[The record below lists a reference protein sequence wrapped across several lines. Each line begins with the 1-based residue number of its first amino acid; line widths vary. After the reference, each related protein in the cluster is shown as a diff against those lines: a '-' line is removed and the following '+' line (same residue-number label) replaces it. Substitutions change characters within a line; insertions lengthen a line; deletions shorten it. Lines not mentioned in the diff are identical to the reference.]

1 MPSSQPPG
9 GPSPQGLTS
18 AQVRQRVQAG
28 QVNTPPDSPTKSV
41 RRIVFENLFSF
52 FNLIFYVIA
61 GFLIAV
67 GSFEE
72 LVFLLVVGANTAIGI
87 IQELHSKKKLDEL
100 SLLSAPKATVI
111 RDGTEQTIPTA
122 QLVQDDRILLAAGNQ
137 ISADAQVVSGS
148 VQVNESLITGESD
161 EITKGPGSALLSGSF
176 VVSGRCQA
184 VLTHVGA
191 DSYASQLTNEAK
203 KSKKSHLPGM
213 MRSLNRLLL
222 AIGILI
228 VPIGGALYY
237 RQTSLLGLSVR
248 EGVETTAAAVIG
260 MIPEGL
266 YLMVSLALA
275 ASVLRLAT
283 KGTLVQDLKCTETL
297 ARVDILCVDKTGT
310 ITQPEMAYCGL
321 LPLTTELEETEIEAH
336 LSDFVSNMAP
346 DNETMQA
353 LQTALQR
360 EDHRK
365 AVQVLGFSSETKYS
379 AVAYSREDCYVLGAP
394 EFILGASGYVPYRSL
409 AEEAMA
415 DGSRVLLFAACLPGP
430 EGRGIAD
437 ARPLAFVRL
446 KNPVRETAKETFAYF
461 HDQGV
466 TVKVIS
472 GDNPVTVAAAANEA
486 GIQGADKYV
495 DASTLESYEDI
506 QNACE
511 EYNVFG
517 RVKPNQ
523 KKLLVQALQENKHTV
538 AMTGDGVNDALALK
552 EADLGIA
559 MGNAAPATKSIA
571 QVVLVDSKF
580 SHLPDVVARG
590 RQVMANM
597 ERVASLFLVKTVYS
611 ALISLGVVL
620 TQIPFPYLPR
630 HITYLGAL
638 TIGVPAFILALAPNT
653 RRYIPGFLKRVVL
666 FALPGGIAVALSVLL
681 STWLLPGIM
690 HWDMANAA
698 DLTQL
703 RALNAII
710 LFVLGILVLARV
722 AQPLTGWRGLM
733 VLGFTVIGAAG
744 VAIPFV
750 RHFFALIVPRGS
762 TLMATLVVLA
772 VSIAIFLLCVGTAR
786 VLAMR
791 RQARKAAK
799 G

>member
-1 MPSSQPPG
+1 M
-9 GPSPQGLTS
+9 T
-18 AQVRQRVQAG
+18 
-28 QVNTPPDSPTKSV
+28 
-41 RRIVFENLFSF
+41 
-52 FNLIFYVIA
+52 
-61 GFLIAV
+61 
-67 GSFEE
+67 
-72 LVFLLVVGANTAIGI
+72 VGAIARKVKLTGDREPMYMDAR
-87 IQELHSKKKLDEL
+87 ELPDDIDEL
-100 SLLSAPKATVI
+100 AK
-111 RDGTEQTIPTA
+111 
-122 QLVQDDRILLAAGNQ
+122 
-137 ISADAQVVSGS
+137 
-148 VQVNESLITGESD
+148 
-161 EITKGPGSALLSGSF
+161 
-176 VVSGRCQA
+176 
-184 VLTHVGA
+184 VL
-191 DSYASQLTNEAK
+191 QN
-203 KSKKSHLPGM
+203 
-213 MRSLNRLLL
+213 
-222 AIGILI
+222 
-228 VPIGGALYY
+228 
-237 RQTSLLGLSVR
+237 
-248 EGVETTAAAVIG
+248 
-260 MIPEGL
+260 
-266 YLMVSLALA
+266 
-275 ASVLRLAT
+275 
-283 KGTLVQDLKCTETL
+283 
-297 ARVDILCVDKTGT
+297 VD
-310 ITQPEMAYCGL
+310 
-321 LPLTTELEETEIEAH
+321 
-336 LSDFVSNMAP
+336 
-346 DNETMQA
+346 
-353 LQTALQR
+353 
-360 EDHRK
+360 
-365 AVQVLGFSSETKYS
+365 VLG
-379 AVAYSREDCYVLGAP
+379 
-394 EFILGASGYVPYRSL
+394 
-409 AEEAMA
+409 
-415 DGSRVLLFAACLPGP
+415 RVL
-430 EGRGIAD
+430 
-437 ARPLAFVRL
+437 
-446 KNPVRETAKETFAYF
+446 
-461 HDQGV
+461 
-466 TVKVIS
+466 
-472 GDNPVTVAAAANEA
+472 
-486 GIQGADKYV
+486 
-495 DASTLESYEDI
+495 
-506 QNACE
+506 
-511 EYNVFG
+511 
-517 RVKPNQ
+517 PNQ
-523 KKLLVQALQENKHTV
+523 KKAVVQALHKDDHVV